1 MRNVYELTVY
11 RKRRRR
17 ELWLRHGRLIEFFVR
32 QFVAQQLVANIHDLI
47 DEYQHLQRENE
58 QDVWGYEEFRT
69 RMLDAIMVRH
79 GDNLRNKL
87 ATQSWFD
94 PALISTEEVAEMC
107 LTSMVLGESAPVAR
121 KYR

>member
-1 MRNVYELTVY
+1 MRNVFELTVY

-17 ELWLRHGRLIEFFVR
+17 ELWLRHGRRIEIFVR
-32 QFVAQQLVANIHDLI
+32 HFVSNQLVANIQDLI

-58 QDVWGYEEFRT
+58 QDVWAYEEFRT
-69 RMLDAIMVRH
+69 RMLEAILSRH
-79 GDNLRNKL
+79 GDNLRIQL

-94 PALISTEEVAEMC
+94 PALISPEEVAEMC

>member
-1 MRNVYELTVY
+1 MRNVLELTVY

-17 ELWLRHGRLIEFFVR
+17 ELWLRHGQRIEIFVR
-32 QFVAQQLVANIHDLI
+32 HFVSSQLVANIHDLI

-58 QDVWGYEEFRT
+58 QDVWAYEEFRT
-69 RMLDAIMVRH
+69 RMLEAILSRH
-79 GDNLRNKL
+79 GENLRKKL

-107 LTSMVLGESAPVAR
+107 LTSMVLGEAAPVAR
-121 KYR
+121 KFR